1 MQQNGVSGLLR
12 ASPSPVR
19 SSGFNLAIYMFT
31 MEKSKENK
39 SKSRLS
45 TMKTYDT
52 RPVNGSSATQN
63 DRGPITQFTEP
74 ADHDAVSIKEWL
86 ASVVYWIKELRWRS
100 RYWLSMRRE
109 DE

>member
-1 MQQNGVSGLLR
+1 
-12 ASPSPVR
+12 
-19 SSGFNLAIYMFT
+19 

-45 TMKTYDT
+45 AVETYDT
-52 RPVNGSSATQN
+52 RPVNGSSTSQT
-63 DRGPITQFTEP
+63 DRSPVTQFADT
-74 ADHDAVSIKEWL
+74 ADHAPVSLKEWL
-86 ASVVYWIKELRWRS
+86 ESIVYWIKELRWRS